1 LDKNFIS
8 QLSEEE
14 KIDLSDK
21 LINAGYPTTSNQ
33 KDLSNSFLSFI
44 EDKNLGD
51 KDREQVWESLINF
64 GYNLGDRLL
73 NLSNPALFGSDV
85 EEVQEILSQLGFYSG
100 THTSIYSE
108 ELERAVEKFQENRGL
123 VVDGNVGLDTA
134 EELKSMLRPGKRSS
148 LNNAMNLIG
157 SKEIFANK
165 QKHNVCFYIPMIND
179 YKARSHLYED
189 IEKSCIL
196 SNINPIFASDLNKEI
211 ELTSI
216 VAFVNKIQP
225 SFFVYLVES
234 EKNDINFFSGKHSE
248 STLGKL
254 LAKNLKGSLGLPTRG
269 SSSEILTK
277 TKPPTVIINLSVNK
291 FGKNYQNIKP
301 ELISSA
307 LTSSIK
313 EIDKNLT

>member
-1 LDKNFIS
+1 MDNNLIDH
-8 QLSEEE
+8 LSEEE
-14 KIDLSDK
+14 RKDLSDK
-21 LINAGYPTTSNQ
+21 LVSAGYPTTNNQ
-33 KDLSNSFLSFI
+33 KDLSNSFLSFV
-44 EDKNLGD
+44 EDKGLGG
-51 KDREQVWESLINF
+51 KGREQVWESLINF
-64 GYNLGDRLL
+64 GYHLGDRLL

-85 EEVQEILSQLGFYSG
+85 EEVQELLSQLGFYSG

-123 VVDGNVGLDTA
+123 VVDGNVGPDTA
-134 EELKSMLRPGKRSS
+134 VELKSVVRPGERSS

-165 QKHNVCFYIPMIND
+165 QKHYVCFYIPMIND
-179 YKARSHLYED
+179 YKIRSRLYEN
-189 IEKSCIL
+189 IEKTCIL

-211 ELTSI
+211 GLNSI

-254 LAKNLKGSLGLPTRG
+254 LAKNLNESLGLPTRG

-277 TKPPTVIINLSVNK
+277 TKPPTVIINLSVDE

-301 ELISSA
+301 ESISSA
-307 LTSSIK
+307 LRSSIK
-313 EIDKNLT
+313 EIDKNLS